1 MNGDTIKKKL
11 RVQGI
16 SIKQVA
22 EILGESQQ
30 NLSAALQKD
39 DVKTGLLE
47 RIAEA
52 IGVPTSFFYTDNS
65 SHIVSGNG
73 NAVGNNS
80 INNASSEMFM
90 TEIAEQRKLTA
101 KAQEQIDRLLAIIES
116 VTNK

>member
-11 RVQGI
+11 RVHGV

-47 RIAEA
+47 RIADA
-52 IGVPTSFFYTDNS
+52 IGVPASSFYMDSS
-65 SHIVSGNG
+65 SHTVSGSG
-73 NAVGNNS
+73 NVVGNNS
-80 INNASSEMFM
+80 ITNASSEMFL

-101 KAQEQIDRLLAIIES
+101 KAQEQIDRLLAIVES